1 MKTRSLFILS
11 FLLVGMSV
19 YSQKKELRDASK
31 LIKQGSFTEAISTL
45 KTLEGTIES
54 ADEDIQAEYY
64 LNLGRAYAGKPNM
77 SAEEAS
83 KSAKAFEKLKTLNS
97 KHARGLEGELSSL
110 RIKIFNS
117 AVGDQNAG
125 NYQSAADKL
134 LASYTLSP
142 QDTSDLYYAAINLV
156 NAKNYSQAIGHFEKL
171 LDLNYQG
178 VTKLYTATHKDTGEI
193 ERFED
198 KADRDLLLKTGQYI
212 KPTEEVSASKRADII
227 SSLGILYIDQDNLD
241 KAKTLIAEA
250 RAVSPNDIS
259 LVQAEATIALK
270 LNDMKK
276 YNELMQQVVASDPDN
291 HELYFNLGV
300 SAANMKDF
308 DNAQKYYLKALEI
321 EPNYY
326 NANINYALLIIEKGD
341 ELVEEMN
348 SLGMSAADNKKYD
361 QLQEQL
367 YGLYRES
374 IPYFKK
380 ATEIKKDDV
389 ELKRTLMNIYTIL
402 GDDAEA
408 KKIRETL
415 QGDQ

>member
-1 MKTRSLFILS
+1 
-11 FLLVGMSV
+11 
-19 YSQKKELRDASK
+19 
-31 LIKQGSFTEAISTL
+31 
-45 KTLEGTIES
+45 
-54 ADEDIQAEYY
+54 
-64 LNLGRAYAGKPNM
+64 M
-77 SAEEAS
+77 SAS
-83 KSAKAFEKLKTLNS
+83 
-97 KHARGLEGELSSL
+97 
-110 RIKIFNS
+110 I
-117 AVGDQNAG
+117 
-125 NYQSAADKL
+125 
-134 LASYTLSP
+134 
-142 QDTSDLYYAAINLV
+142 
-156 NAKNYSQAIGHFEKL
+156 
-171 LDLNYQG
+171 
-178 VTKLYTATHKDTGEI
+178 
-193 ERFED
+193 
-198 KADRDLLLKTGQYI
+198 
-212 KPTEEVSASKRADII
+212 RADII

-300 SAANMKDF
+300 SADNMKDF